1 MDDKELDKLFDM
13 EGDSGEEKK
22 LPADEPAEKEETSVT
37 PEDKEADELPEDQA
51 SLIEDEEE
59 SDTEAEE
66 EPEEPSLKEQ
76 LTKNKESEKAKEK
89 KEPKEKK
96 EKKERPKLDFKP
108 SFDLS
113 GIRKIKD
120 IDFADI
126 PMKNVLLV
134 FLGLVFAALIIC
146 FFTLPFFRVLKVN
159 VNGNVV
165 LSKEQILSEAGLSY
179 NSHLFK
185 GISGNPLD
193 FITLNYGK
201 TCKRMMKENPYYE
214 ELSIRVSFP
223 STINIDLK
231 ERSKVSYVRTPDGYA
246 ALDMDGVVLELSSG
260 KKDDKDIRPVICG
273 LETKDV
279 VLGRKIVFAD
289 ENDYKKGLIVLGAIL
304 SADMSGE
311 DSEYSLFEHT
321 IEVRVLPSG
330 LVFLTI
336 ETPSGAVLQVKL
348 DGIDHIS
355 KDMEWLLYSIK
366 RDAYKGLS
374 DGALDLT
381 GKEQIYRDYRF
392 RE

>member
-13 EGDSGEEKK
+13 EGDDGEEKK
-22 LPADEPAEKEETSVT
+22 LPADEPAVKEEKSGPKEYKEKE
-37 PEDKEADELPEDQA
+37 PDKDEEELPAEEEA
-51 SLIEDEEE
+51 LIEDEEE
-59 SDTEAEE
+59 APETEAEE
-66 EPEEPSLKEQ
+66 EEEPSIKEK
-76 LTKNKESEKAKEK
+76 LVRNKES
-89 KEPKEKK
+89 
-96 EKKERPKLDFKP
+96 KERKVRPKPEFKP

-113 GIRKIKD
+113 GLKKIKD
-120 IDFADI
+120 IDLGDI
-126 PMKNVLLV
+126 QMKNVLLV
-134 FLGLVFAALIIC
+134 FLGLVFVVLLIC

-223 STINIDLK
+223 STVNIDLK

-260 KKDDKDIRPVICG
+260 KKEDKDIRPVICG

-336 ETPSGAVLQVKL
+336 ETPSGAVLQVKI
-348 DGIDHIS
+348 DGVDHIS

>member
-1 MDDKELDKLFDM
+1 MDDKELDKLFGM
-13 EGDSGEEKK
+13 EEEPGEEKK
-22 LPADEPAEKEETSVT
+22 LPKDEPAVKKEESGKEETEKEEIKEEV
-37 PEDKEADELPEDQA
+37 PEEAEAE
-51 SLIEDEEE
+51 IEDGEEETAEE
-59 SDTEAEE
+59 SD
-66 EPEEPSLKEQ
+66 EPSI
-76 LTKNKESEKAKEK
+76 KEK
-89 KEPKEKK
+89 LIRKREPKEAKSH
-96 EKKERPKLDFKP
+96 PKQGFNFSPDFSALK
-108 SFDLS
+108 
-113 GIRKIKD
+113 KIKD
-120 IDFADI
+120 IEFGDI
-126 PMKNVLLV
+126 PVKTVLLA
-134 FLGLVFAALIIC
+134 FLGVVFVALLIC

-159 VNGNVV
+159 INGNVV
-165 LSKEQILSEAGLSY
+165 LSREQILSEAGLSY

-214 ELSIRVSFP
+214 DLSIRVSFP

-260 KKDDKDIRPVICG
+260 KKEDKDIRPVICG

>member
-13 EGDSGEEKK
+13 EGDDGEEKK
-22 LPADEPAEKEETSVT
+22 LPADEPAVKEEKSG
-37 PEDKEADELPEDQA
+37 PKEDKEKEPDKDEEELPDEEEA
-51 SLIEDEEE
+51 LIEDEEE
-59 SDTEAEE
+59 APETEAEE
-66 EPEEPSLKEQ
+66 EEEPSIKEK
-76 LTKNKESEKAKEK
+76 LVRNKES
-89 KEPKEKK
+89 
-96 EKKERPKLDFKP
+96 KERKVRPKPEFKP

-113 GIRKIKD
+113 GLKKIKD
-120 IDFADI
+120 IDLGDI
-126 PMKNVLLV
+126 QMKNVLLV
-134 FLGLVFAALIIC
+134 FLGLVFVALLIC

-223 STINIDLK
+223 STVNIDLK

-260 KKDDKDIRPVICG
+260 KKEDKDIRPVICG

-336 ETPSGAVLQVKL
+336 ETPSGAVLQVKI
-348 DGIDHIS
+348 DGVDHIS